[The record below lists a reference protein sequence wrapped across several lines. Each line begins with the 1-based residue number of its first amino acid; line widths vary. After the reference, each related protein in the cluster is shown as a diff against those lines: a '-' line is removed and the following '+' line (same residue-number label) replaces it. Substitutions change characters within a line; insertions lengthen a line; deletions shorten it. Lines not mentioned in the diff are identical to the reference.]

1 MRERLKQKIRSRSGA
16 SIAIAL
22 LLFLVCAAVG
32 AVVLTAGTA
41 AAGHASQQEEMDRR
55 YYSVLS
61 AAELVRDQLDGKTYI
76 IERIETVTDS
86 KAGTYKDGEIQWGP
100 SSSTTD
106 YDDTNC
112 KFSKDKEGKIVED
125 KDVDRP
131 DSLLSE
137 AVYQYVYGEESKYAI
152 EGYKS
157 NIGYDASPCNKKDN
171 LVTMTLPPPS
181 GSKALPV
188 KMTVDLK
195 PDGSLLIT
203 LVNLKE
209 DGDPAPAGSAFKME
223 LTMNAAFSD
232 NSDAP
237 SVHSS
242 SSSKSDGDTITIT
255 TETVTT
261 KTSKISWTAGPVRV
275 VSAAAAEG
283 GA

>member
-41 AAGHASQQEEMDRR
+41 AAGHASQQVEMDRR

-61 AAELVRDQLDGKTYI
+61 AAELVRDQLDGQTYTIVRTKTD
-76 IERIETVTDS
+76 TVTETWTYGDDGGIVPGGLFHGDPTYDS
-86 KAGTYKDGEIQWGP
+86 QCTYSYKDENG
-100 SSSTTD
+100 D
-106 YDDTNC
+106 A
-112 KFSKDKEGKIVED
+112 
-125 KDVDRP
+125 DRS

-137 AVYQYVYGEESKYAI
+137 AVYQYVYGEESDYAI
-152 EGYKS
+152 SGYGTAS
-157 NIGYDASPCNKKDN
+157 GYDASPCNGKDD
-171 LVTMTLPPPS
+171 LVANMTLTP
-181 GSKALPV
+181 GKALPV
-188 KMTVDLK
+188 NMKADLK

-203 LVNLKE
+203 LVNLTE
-209 DGDPAPAGSAFKME
+209 DGEPAPAGSAFKME

-242 SSSKSDGDTITIT
+242 SSSKSERDTITVT
-255 TETVTT
+255 TETVST
-261 KTSKISWTAGPVRV
+261 KTSTITWTAGPVRV
-275 VSAAAAEG
+275 VSAAAEG